1 MYSNNSIYP
10 NLEAELARA
19 SINKK
24 ELAAIIGVSKNTLYS
39 RLNGKTDLTLSEAR
53 IIRAHIEKQTG
64 RVVSFL
70 NLFNIS
76 H

>member
-1 MYSNNSIYP
+1 MYSNNCIYP

-53 IIRAHIEKQTG
+53 IIRAYIEKQTG